1 MFNPLKPNN
10 KLPLLPG
17 KFDYQKPE
25 FLKKAIATSQS
36 LAKLNGLVLLLPN
49 AKLLIS
55 PLLTQE
61 SVASSA
67 IENINTTTVK
77 VLQAQALGD
86 KLLSGPE
93 KEVLHYR
100 EALLHGFEFVR
111 KHEVVHTNFLIDLQK
126 IIEPSK
132 YGIRKLTWTVIAN
145 AQGDVLYTP
154 PEGEN
159 IIRDILSNLEK
170 FINAQDAIEPLIK
183 TGVIHYQFESIHPFY
198 DGNGRTGRMLMILY
212 LVLTRKLDYPVLF
225 LSDYI
230 HKNRTKYYQILHKI
244 HETNDYSQIILFIL
258 DAIEHQSKITQEKI
272 IAIKTLMDKT
282 ESLIQKTEN
291 IDYHQCT
298 KILFSQPFI
307 SLGDFAKELKVT
319 RQTAAQYIIQL
330 ENKKIIK
337 TKKIRKTKLIYIPAF
352 IQLLS

>member
-10 KLPLLPG
+10 KLRLLPG
-17 KFDYQKPE
+17 KFDYQRPE
-25 FLKKAIATSQS
+25 FLKKAIAASQS
-36 LAKLNGLVLLLPN
+36 LAKLNGLVLLLPD

-67 IENINTTTVK
+67 IENINTTTMK

-86 KLLSGPE
+86 KLLAGPE

-100 EALLHGFEFVR
+100 EALLHGFAYIR
-111 KHEVVHTNFLIDLQK
+111 KHEVIHTNFLVDLQK

-132 YGIRKLTWTVIAN
+132 YGIRKVTGTIIAN
-145 AQGDVLYTP
+145 SQGDVLYTP
-154 PEGEN
+154 PEWEKV
-159 IIRDILSNLEK
+159 IRDILSNLEK

-230 HKNRTKYYQILHKI
+230 HKNKTKYYQILHKT
-244 HETNDYSQIILFIL
+244 HETNDYTQIILFIL
-258 DAIEHQSKITQEKI
+258 DAIEHQSKVTQDKI

-282 ESLIQKTEN
+282 ETLIQKTKN
-291 IDYHQCT
+291 IDYHLCT
-298 KILFSQPFI
+298 KILFSHPYI
-307 SLGDFAKELKVT
+307 NLGMFADELKVT
-319 RQTAAQYIIQL
+319 RQTAAQYVDQL
-330 ENKKIIK
+330 EHVWAIK
-337 TKKIRKTKLIYIPAF
+337 TIKIWKTKLIYIPAF
-352 IQLLS
+352 VQLLS